1 MLHAQNVFWCA
12 SIFQLRFSAAARP
25 SRWLVV
31 SVLPAWHKL
40 HSCANAITRVL
51 LLSKY
56 LTTLVGSKRQTDYVT
71 SVNNQARLFSF
82 VRVNALNEMINFKE
96 IFSVTLIL
104 FSVIDIL
111 GSIPFIILIRKR
123 EGKIQAEKATIISG
137 ALMILFLYLGQSIL
151 QLFGLDVASFAVAGA
166 IVIFIVA
173 MEMILGITLIK
184 DDPQARGS
192 SSIVPLAFPLI
203 AGAGT
208 LTTIL
213 SLRAV
218 YQELNIVIGMV
229 LNLVIVYTVL
239 RSSAWLERVIGESGF
254 AVLRR
259 IFGVILLAIAVKI
272 FKSNVFPG

>member
-1 MLHAQNVFWCA
+1 ML
-12 SIFQLRFSAAARP
+12 
-25 SRWLVV
+25 
-31 SVLPAWHKL
+31 
-40 HSCANAITRVL
+40 
-51 LLSKY
+51 
-56 LTTLVGSKRQTDYVT
+56 DY
-71 SVNNQARLFSF
+71 
-82 VRVNALNEMINFKE
+82 KE

-123 EGKIQAEKATIISG
+123 EGRIEAEKATIISA
-137 ALMILFLYLGQSIL
+137 ALMITFLYLGVSIL

-184 DDPQARGS
+184 DDPHATGTG
-192 SSIVPLAFPLI
+192 SIVPLAFPLI

-218 YQELNIVIGMV
+218 YEEANILAGVV
-229 LNLVIVYTVL
+229 LNCIIIYVVL
-239 RSSAWLERVIGESGF
+239 RSTAWLERVIGESGF

-259 IFGVILLAIAVKI
+259 VFGVILLAIAVKI
-272 FKSNVFPG
+272 FKTNVFPG

>member
-1 MLHAQNVFWCA
+1 MTFNL
-12 SIFQLRFSAAARP
+12 
-25 SRWLVV
+25 
-31 SVLPAWHKL
+31 
-40 HSCANAITRVL
+40 
-51 LLSKY
+51 
-56 LTTLVGSKRQTDYVT
+56 
-71 SVNNQARLFSF
+71 
-82 VRVNALNEMINFKE
+82 KE
-96 IFSVTLIL
+96 IFSVALIL

-123 EGKIQAEKATIISG
+123 EGKIQAEKATIIS
-137 ALMILFLYLGQSIL
+137 AVLMILFLYLGQSIL

-173 MEMILGITLIK
+173 LEMILGITLIK
-184 DDPQARGS
+184 DDPQSKGS
-192 SSIVPLAFPLI
+192 GSIVPLAFPLI

-218 YQELNIVIGMV
+218 YEEMNILIGII
-229 LNLVIVYTVL
+229 LNLIIIYIVL

-259 IFGVILLAIAVKI
+259 VFGVILLAIGVKI
-272 FKSNVFPG
+272 FKSYVFPG